1 MTEGPE
7 PVPNPFSLAG
17 RNAIA
22 SPAARF
28 MTGQMVLVD
37 GGFYLA

>member
-1 MTEGPE
+1 
-7 PVPNPFSLAG
+7 VFL
-17 RNAIA
+17 A
-22 SPAARF
+22 SPAAGF

>member
-1 MTEGPE
+1 
-7 PVPNPFSLAG
+7 VVFL
-17 RNAIA
+17 A